1 MRVLGGRCS
10 LGQVFGNLSMDSWR
24 VVQEKTSRWLFSYSE
39 LSAEEPP
46 EVGDRNLEVIYVE
59 VITKAVEIEA
69 RILRE
74 ESMAEDAGWDKG
86 LAIHMWWE
94 GRSL

>member
-1 MRVLGGRCS
+1 M
-10 LGQVFGNLSMDSWR
+10 
-24 VVQEKTSRWLFSYSE
+24 
-39 LSAEEPP
+39 
-46 EVGDRNLEVIYVE
+46 EVIYIE